1 MAKFYYLD
9 NGSVCGPESLQ
20 RIRGKIVLNFLPEDV
35 QVCEEGRE
43 EWIQIQDVEEEPGD
57 AANDEVYYFYAGESK
72 GPIATDVLF
81 QMVRKGYVPGNIKI
95 RHSEDEQWEFF
106 ISQKEKAADASKE
119 SSAQD
124 TNDVEEEPWEVF
136 ISQKIGQN
144 TTLFG
149 FLTFFGWA
157 NIVLGIIAMIVLL
170 LVAKS
175 TESWQTA
182 LYALFVL
189 LGAIQPGIV
198 MLALARIL
206 EPKLSQN

>member
-1 MAKFYYLD
+1 M
-9 NGSVCGPESLQ
+9 
-20 RIRGKIVLNFLPEDV
+20 NFLPEDV

-124 TNDVEEEPWEVF
+124 TEDVGMRVDY
-136 ISQKIGQN
+136 SKSKSSD
-144 TTLFG
+144 LVMA
-149 FLTFFGWA
+149 LDVFGWF
-157 NIVLGIIAMIVLL
+157 NIVLGIIAVIVLL
-170 LVAKS
+170 IVAKL
-175 TESWQTA
+175 TDSWQTA

>member
-124 TNDVEEEPWEVF
+124 TEDVGMRVDY
-136 ISQKIGQN
+136 SKSKSSD
-144 TTLFG
+144 LVMA
-149 FLTFFGWA
+149 LDVFGWF
-157 NIVLGIIAMIVLL
+157 NIVLGIIAVIVLL
-170 LVAKS
+170 IVAKL
-175 TESWQTA
+175 TDSWQTA